1 MLSFVRPMTLAI
13 LIASASAQTTTPQPT
28 PITLS
33 LLGIGSGDANGG
45 VSLTGAGTME
55 PYGPIQ
61 VTMTGQASFGR
72 LLVTF
77 TGKLPNFFTFYAIGT
92 ATSSASGISGSAI
105 ISTAPYAYTKG
116 SFNFSITPSF
126 SPTSQNVQFTLSGS
140 GSMTFQP
147 AFYDPYNSTVSTWA
161 TAGYPVSA
169 PGASGYP
176 LIAGGGG
183 SPAFCV
189 AGLPP
194 NEGCSGFLLNQS
206 NGSVSDAVVFS
217 GSASGS
223 NAMVFQSPANAA
235 PSALPG
241 FTFNGY
247 SNGGAAFVF
256 NGPSAGAV
264 TVDVAIPLQPM
275 EASYSAAV
283 SCAGGPSPCWISMPA
298 TFAGGTIA
306 TSSMTA
312 FPVTVNPQG
321 LTPGVYQA
329 NIAILINA
337 GGKASTVNVPV
348 TALVTSP
355 GPALALSQ
363 GGLQF
368 QGTSTS
374 GWLQQFITVSNSGPG
389 SLNFSAAASTLSGGN
404 WLYVWPQSGT
414 AAQSASGQVVNIQAN
429 PAGLNPGLYYGSVA
443 FTAAGA
449 LNSPQS
455 VEVVLDILPTA
466 PPAPV
471 AVPLATP
478 ASLLFVAP
486 HSGAPPTQTALFYNL
501 AAPSVDFESK
511 LTFEVGNGWFTDSD
525 WYFNVSQINCNDD
538 GAAVPCPLSSAS
550 EVFTVNP
557 AGLTPGLF
565 VGTFVPEFE
574 KVKEFVPVPVIL
586 VVPPVPCYASRLLP
600 AFTNL
605 VSGFQSE
612 AGIPIPVQVQV
623 LDDCGS
629 PMTSGSV
636 VAYSPGSQDPQ
647 VSLVSLGN
655 GQWTGSWMPHNVA
668 GGPANIGVIAT
679 SFSTP
684 LYGRPGQPLYGSA
697 GLEGTL
703 ASNTGPVV
711 TPGGVLSAA
720 SLATGQPLA
729 PGSYISIF
737 GSNLAAKAEAASS
750 LPLQTALA
758 GTEVLLGDQP
768 LLLAYA
774 GPTQI
779 NAVMPYGT
787 VVNTL
792 QNLTIVN
799 NGASS
804 LPEAV
809 LIAEA
814 QPAVFTQDQSGKGAG
829 VIVVAQ
835 PSGARF
841 LNTPAAPATAGDALV
856 IYCSGLGAVNP
867 PVPDGSA
874 APSSP
879 LSNTANP
886 VTATIGEKPAPVF
899 FAGLA
904 PGFAGLYQVNVTVP
918 QGIASGSSVP
928 VVLTVAGASSAPV
941 TVAIQ

>member
-1 MLSFVRPMTLAI
+1 
-13 LIASASAQTTTPQPT
+13 
-28 PITLS
+28 
-33 LLGIGSGDANGG
+33 
-45 VSLTGAGTME
+45 
-55 PYGPIQ
+55 
-61 VTMTGQASFGR
+61 
-72 LLVTF
+72 
-77 TGKLPNFFTFYAIGT
+77 
-92 ATSSASGISGSAI
+92 
-105 ISTAPYAYTKG
+105 
-116 SFNFSITPSF
+116 
-126 SPTSQNVQFTLSGS
+126 
-140 GSMTFQP
+140 
-147 AFYDPYNSTVSTWA
+147 
-161 TAGYPVSA
+161 
-169 PGASGYP
+169 
-176 LIAGGGG
+176 
-183 SPAFCV
+183 
-189 AGLPP
+189 
-194 NEGCSGFLLNQS
+194 
-206 NGSVSDAVVFS
+206 
-217 GSASGS
+217 
-223 NAMVFQSPANAA
+223 
-235 PSALPG
+235 
-241 FTFNGY
+241 
-247 SNGGAAFVF
+247 
-256 NGPSAGAV
+256 
-264 TVDVAIPLQPM
+264 
-275 EASYSAAV
+275 
-283 SCAGGPSPCWISMPA
+283 
-298 TFAGGTIA
+298 
-306 TSSMTA
+306 
-312 FPVTVNPQG
+312 
-321 LTPGVYQA
+321 
-329 NIAILINA
+329 
-337 GGKASTVNVPV
+337 
-348 TALVTSP
+348 
-355 GPALALSQ
+355 
-363 GGLQF
+363 
-368 QGTSTS
+368 
-374 GWLQQFITVSNSGPG
+374 
-389 SLNFSAAASTLSGGN
+389 
-404 WLYVWPQSGT
+404 
-414 AAQSASGQVVNIQAN
+414 
-429 PAGLNPGLYYGSVA
+429 
-443 FTAAGA
+443 
-449 LNSPQS
+449 
-455 VEVVLDILPTA
+455 
-466 PPAPV
+466 
-471 AVPLATP
+471 
-478 ASLLFVAP
+478 
-486 HSGAPPTQTALFYNL
+486 
-501 AAPSVDFESK
+501 
-511 LTFEVGNGWFTDSD
+511 
-525 WYFNVSQINCNDD
+525 
-538 GAAVPCPLSSAS
+538 
-550 EVFTVNP
+550 VFTVNP

-574 KVKEFVPVPVIL
+574 KVKQFVPVPVIL

-814 QPAVFTQDQSGKGAG
+814 QPAVFTQDQSGQGAG